1 MEMMTAEQAA
11 EAAKGLTFEK
21 VWAALME
28 SRRSMEELKKRMK
41 ESDRE
46 LKKRMKESDRELK
59 KRMEES
65 DREFKK
71 RMEESD
77 RELKK
82 RMDASQKRIEKNLGD
97 MGNSIGLLTE
107 SMFTNELWKK
117 FRDFGIPVTE
127 QVSHRKF
134 GDDEIGFAE
143 VDVFMENGEYAIAV
157 EIKTKMTIERIDDHL
172 DRIEI
177 VRRHMDKRGDARK
190 LLGAVGCGTIYE
202 NEIKY
207 AQKKGLYVVIQ
218 SGDSVAIADAPK
230 SFRPREW

>member
-41 ESDRE
+41 ESD
-46 LKKRMKESDRELK
+46 L
-59 KRMEES
+59 
-65 DREFKK
+65 
-71 RMEESD
+71 
-77 RELKK
+77 ELKK
-82 RMDASQKRIEKNLGD
+82 RMDASQKRIEKSLGE

-107 SMFTNELWKK
+107 SMFTNKLWKK
-117 FRDFGIPVTE
+117 FSDIGIPVTGQLGHE
-127 QVSHRKF
+127 EF

-143 VDVFMENGEYAIAV
+143 VDLFMEGSECAIAV
-157 EIKTKMTIERIDDHL
+157 EIKTKMTVGRIDDHL
-172 DRIEI
+172 KRIEI
-177 VRRHMDKRGDARK
+177 VRQDMDKRGDERK
-190 LLGAVGCGTIYE
+190 LLGAVACGTIYE